1 MERVVKLLMSA
12 LDGASAD
19 GEILKAIS
27 AARIEL
33 KSKNKSIGEIIQ
45 EGKVLTI
52 VQGNS
57 GKILEYASKN
67 AELTTTNEQLVRKN
81 KFLNA
86 ENSRLRSLV
95 ESAEY
100 SQTLKSLQ
108 TLKSKKIKDSSTGVK
123 SASPPRIKRG
133 RTLVEEV
140 IDILRNNPDRKMVAT
155 EIADILHSKS
165 IYLDKSRKQ
174 LGSEI
179 SRWHPQYA
187 KIDKITVHKD
197 KILSF
202 IYAP

>member
-33 KSKNKSIGEIIQ
+33 KSKNKSIAEIIQ

-57 GKILEYASKN
+57 GKILEYAAKN
-67 AELTTTNEQLVRKN
+67 AELTTANEQFIRKN
-81 KFLNA
+81 KLLKD
-86 ENSRLRSLV
+86 EVRRLQSLV
-95 ESAEY
+95 ESVEP
-100 SQTLKSLQ
+100 
-108 TLKSKKIKDSSTGVK
+108 KKPKKETKEKIVEVKKESST
-123 SASPPRIKRG
+123 PPRIKRE

-140 IDILRNNPDRKMVAT
+140 IDILKNNPNRKMFAT
-155 EIADILHSKS
+155 EIGDIIHSKF
-165 IYLDKSRKQ
+165 IYLDKTRKQ

-179 SRWHPQYA
+179 SRWHPHYA
-187 KIDKITVHKD
+187 KVDKITVHKD
-197 KILSF
+197 KFLSF
-202 IYAP
+202 IYSP

>member
-33 KSKNKSIGEIIQ
+33 KSKNKSIAEIIQ

-57 GKILEYASKN
+57 GKILEYAAKN
-67 AELTTTNEQLVRKN
+67 AELTTANEQFIRKN
-81 KFLNA
+81 KLLKK
-86 ENSRLRSLV
+86 ETKEKIV
-95 ESAEY
+95 EV
-100 SQTLKSLQ
+100 
-108 TLKSKKIKDSSTGVK
+108 KKESST
-123 SASPPRIKRG
+123 PPRIKRE

-140 IDILRNNPDRKMVAT
+140 IDILKNNPNRKMFAT
-155 EIADILHSKS
+155 EIGDIIHSKF
-165 IYLDKSRKQ
+165 IYLDKTRKQ

-179 SRWHPQYA
+179 SRWHPHYA
-187 KIDKITVHKD
+187 KVDKITVHKD
-197 KILSF
+197 KFLSF
-202 IYAP
+202 IYSP